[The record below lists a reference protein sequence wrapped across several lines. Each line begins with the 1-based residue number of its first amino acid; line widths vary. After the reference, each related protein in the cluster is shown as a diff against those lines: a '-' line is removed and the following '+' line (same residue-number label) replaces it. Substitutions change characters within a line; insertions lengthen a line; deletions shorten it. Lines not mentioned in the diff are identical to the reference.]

1 MQKTKGVILV
11 KPGKMDLKKISVPA
25 LTADFALITVHSAV
39 INPSDWYVLSGD
51 FKIDKKIPA
60 AMGCEGSGFV
70 IETGTNCTSLK
81 GKRVSFHAS
90 GPAELGA
97 FAEQTVVHKS
107 HIVILPNEIEYLH
120 GSYFFINPWTVETI
134 IVTAK
139 KNGWK
144 TLVHTA
150 AASALG
156 KMLVHSCKENDIN
169 LINIVRR
176 QEQIDILKGCGAKII
191 LNSQEPDFVD
201 KMETIFDE

>member
-1 MQKTKGVILV
+1 MEKTKGVILV
-11 KPGKMDLKKISVPA
+11 KPGKMDLKKITVPE
-25 LTADFALITVHSAV
+25 LTPDFALIAVHSAV

-51 FKIDKKIPA
+51 FTIHKKFPA

-70 IETGTNCTSLK
+70 IETGKGCTSLK
-81 GKRVSFHAS
+81 GKRVAFHAS

-97 FAEQTVVHKS
+97 FIEQTVVHKS
-107 HIVILPNEIEYLH
+107 HIVILSNEIEYIH
-120 GSYFFINPWTVETI
+120 GSYFFINPWTVETM

-156 KMLVHSCKENDIN
+156 KMLVHACKDNDIN
-169 LINIVRR
+169 LVNIVRR
-176 QEQIDILKGCGAKII
+176 QEQVDILKGIGAKII

-201 KMETIFDE
+201 KMEAIFDE